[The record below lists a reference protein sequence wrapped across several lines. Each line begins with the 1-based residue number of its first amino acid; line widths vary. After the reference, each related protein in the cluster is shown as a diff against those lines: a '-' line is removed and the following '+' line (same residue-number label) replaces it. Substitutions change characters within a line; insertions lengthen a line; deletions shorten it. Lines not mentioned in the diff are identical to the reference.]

1 MTQDRNPYT
10 LQNLGDFVRLDALC
24 HQLLREFVVWL
35 QEEQKLEP
43 AQAGDMAHAADRY
56 LRDFVVDIKET
67 GPADAD
73 PTLVRQYLGN
83 WYIIHTLEPTPE
95 EIDHLA
101 VSLLHL
107 QRYLSARGILT
118 PTAAAAAA
126 EHLRETRFYHQ
137 RLAEFWELTPDE
149 IAGWRGVDDYR
160 RGRSTG

>member
-1 MTQDRNPYT
+1 MTRDAYT
-10 LQNLGDFVRLDALC
+10 LQGPDDFVRLDTLC

-35 QEEQKLEP
+35 REERNLEP
-43 AQAGDMAHAADRY
+43 PQAGDMAHAADRY

-95 EIDHLA
+95 EIDRLA
-101 VSLLHL
+101 IALRLL
-107 QRYLSARGILT
+107 QQYLSHRGILS
-118 PTAAAAAA
+118 PAAAAAA
-126 EHLRETRFYHQ
+126 SEHLQETRFYHQ
-137 RLAEFWELTPDE
+137 RLAEFWELGPDQ